1 MKKYKVIVSNP
12 AKKDIRDIY
21 SYISN
26 DLFSPEDASNLIRLI
41 EKNIRSL
48 DVMPERFRKYE
59 KYKNKNIRICKVK
72 NYLIFYDVNNDKDRV
87 EVTRVLY
94 SARNYDQI
102 F

>member
-41 EKNIRSL
+41 EK
-48 DVMPERFRKYE
+48 
-59 KYKNKNIRICKVK
+59 KYKKFRC
-72 NYLIFYDVNNDKDRV
+72 Y
-87 EVTRVLY
+87 
-94 SARNYDQI
+94 AREI
-102 F
+102 